1 MEDELRHYGVVG
13 MRCGRRKNVSRAFGK
28 SSKKAD
34 RLTNKANKADR
45 KVAKLTNKR
54 SKYESLG
61 DSDKVNKISAKLEK
75 ATAKRNLK
83 QEKADKWISS
93 MSSTFKTAKM
103 SEISYE
109 DLIAGQNYV
118 TMLRKK

>member
-1 MEDELRHYGVVG
+1 MENELQHYGVVG
-13 MRCGRRKNVSRAFGK
+13 MRWGRRKNVSRAFGK

-34 RLTNKANKADR
+34 RLTNKTNKADR

>member
-1 MEDELRHYGVVG
+1 MENELQHYGVVG
-13 MRCGRRKNVSRAFGK
+13 MRWGRRKNVSRAFGK

>member
-1 MEDELRHYGVVG
+1 MEEEIKHYGVVG
-13 MRCGRRKNVSRAFGK
+13 MRWGRRKNVSRAFGK
-28 SSKKAD
+28 ASKKAD
-34 RLTNKANKADR
+34 RLTAKANKADR
-45 KVAKLTNKR
+45 KVSRLTSR
-54 SKYESLG
+54 QSKYESRG
-61 DSDKVNKISAKLEK
+61 DSDKANKTSTKLEK

-93 MSSTFKTAKM
+93 MSDTFKNAKM

>member
-1 MEDELRHYGVVG
+1 MEEEIKHYGVVG
-13 MRCGRRKNVSRAFGK
+13 MRWGRRKNVSRAFGK
-28 SSKKAD
+28 ASKKAD
-34 RLTNKANKADR
+34 RLTSKSNKADR
-45 KVAKLTNKR
+45 KVAKLTSKQ
-54 SKYESLG
+54 SKYESRG
-61 DSDKVNKISAKLEK
+61 DSDKANKTSAKLEK

-93 MSSTFKTAKM
+93 MSDTFKNAKM

>member
-1 MEDELRHYGVVG
+1 MENELRHYGVVG
-13 MRCGRRKNVSRAFGK
+13 MRWGRRKNVSKAFGK
-28 SSKKAD
+28 ASRKAD
-34 RLTNKANKADR
+34 NLTSKVNKADQ
-45 KVAKLTNKR
+45 KISKLTNKQ
-54 SKYESLG
+54 SKYESRG
-61 DSDKVNKISAKLEK
+61 DSEKASKTSAKLEK
-75 ATAKRNLK
+75 ATAKRNSK

-93 MSSTFKTAKM
+93 MSDTFKNAKM

>member
-1 MEDELRHYGVVG
+1 MENELQHYGVVG
-13 MRCGRRKNVSRAFGK
+13 MRWGRRKNVSRAFGK
-28 SSKKAD
+28 ASKKAD
-34 RLTNKANKADR
+34 RLTNKTDKADR

>member
-1 MEDELRHYGVVG
+1 MENELQHYGVVG
-13 MRCGRRKNVSRAFGK
+13 MRWGRRKNVSRAFGK
-28 SSKKAD
+28 ASKKAD
-34 RLTNKANKADR
+34 RLTNKANKADL
-45 KVAKLTNKR
+45 KVEKLTSKQ

-61 DSDKVNKISAKLEK
+61 DSDKANKTSAKLEK